1 MAVVLPEGLVEA
13 SIARHSVSVNLGGR
27 QSRKG
32 TPCRNVGW
40 VLSSE
45 DVRNIPRRLLDTGKT
60 HCSRNAPRAPVAKHR
75 IQGRSA
81 IRSKF
86 DLLI

>member
-1 MAVVLPEGLVEA
+1 LAVVLPEGLVEA

-32 TPCRNVGW
+32 TPFRNVGW

-45 DVRNIPRRLLDTGKT
+45 DVRNIPRRLLDSGKT
-60 HCSRNAPRAPVAKHR
+60 HCSRNAPPVAKHR